1 MRRTL
6 FSIYRLASF
15 SIGAMAQMT
24 NSPST
29 AVTPEADPAAC
40 NTLKSARETRHIIPT
55 NFAVAM
61 TDVIVNGD
69 LSVSVNAKTGATNR
83 SETSTDK
90 YRLLDDVCFPAPHRP
105 ARAENDK
112 GAII

>member
-6 FSIYRLASF
+6 FSICRLASF
-15 SIGAMAQMT
+15 SIGAIAQTT

-40 NTLKSARETRHIIPT
+40 NTLKSARETRHTIRT
-55 NFAVAM
+55 NFALAM

-69 LSVSVNAKTGATNR
+69 LSVSVNANTGATSR
-83 SETSTDK
+83 SETSTNK

-105 ARAENDK
+105 ARAGNDK